1 MSTITDDPGNG
12 RPRPPWLGGAA
23 GGPGTL
29 TAVPHPDQFHQEASG
44 APASHPWAPRP
55 AEIGPVP
62 LTDLADRLGTG
73 VTGAAKDVTVTG
85 ITHDSRAVRPG
96 DVYAALPGSRL
107 HGADFA
113 AQAADLGAAAVLTDP
128 AGMER
133 AAGTGLPVLVVGDPR
148 GRMGELAAAVYGEPG
163 RELLQIGV
171 TGTSGKTTT
180 AYLVEGGLRAAAE
193 KAGDGLTG
201 LIGTVETRIGDER
214 LKSERTTPEATDL
227 QALFAVMRQRG
238 VASVAMEVSSHA
250 LVLGRVDGV
259 LFDVAVFTNLS
270 PEHLDFHTG
279 MEDYFRAKAQLF
291 TPARSR
297 AGVVNI
303 DDEYGARLAEEAAA
317 PDDGGDYP
325 VTTYSAEGHPDAD
338 WRAEDVEIGV
348 LGSSFTAVG
357 PGGVAI
363 PAEAPLPGTFNV
375 SNTLAAIAAL
385 VTAGVDPATAAGGVA
400 AVPGVPGRLERVD
413 AGQGYLAVVDY
424 AHKPDAL
431 ESVLRALR
439 KVTANRLHVVVGC
452 GGDRDPHKR
461 GPMGATAGRL
471 ADTAVLTSDNPR
483 SEDPLAILAAML
495 AGAAEVPVYER
506 GDVLVEADRA
516 GAIAIAVARAGA
528 GDTVLI
534 AGKGHEQG
542 QDTAGVVRPF
552 DDRDELRKAIRER
565 LAGGAVG
572 WATAGPEPGTEGAPT
587 RGGPSAAP
595 PAGNRPGA
603 AAPAGRRPA
612 GGAASGG
619 VPRDPA
625 DPADPAAPV
634 DPAASAG
641 PAAPAGPADPADP
654 ADPAGGV
661 R

>member
-1 MSTITDDPGNG
+1 MSTITDDPGN
-12 RPRPPWLGGAA
+12 REPRPPWLGGAA

-29 TAVPHPDQFHQEASG
+29 PAVPHPDQSHQEASG
-44 APASHPWAPRP
+44 APANHPGAPRP
-55 AEIGPVP
+55 AEVGPVP

-73 VTGAAKDVTVTG
+73 VTGEAGGVTVTG

-96 DVYAALPGSRL
+96 DVYAALPGARL

-133 AAGTGLPVLVVGDPR
+133 AAGTGLPVLVSGDPR

-163 RELLQIGV
+163 RDLLQIGV

-193 KAGDGLTG
+193 KDGAGLTG

-270 PEHLDFHTG
+270 PEHLDFHTD

-303 DDEYGARLAEEAAA
+303 DDEYGARLAEEAAT
-317 PDDGGDYP
+317 PDGGGSYP

-348 LGSSFTAVG
+348 LGSTFTAVG
-357 PGGVAI
+357 PDGVAI

-413 AGQGYLAVVDY
+413 AGQRYLAVVDY

-439 KVTANRLHVVVGC
+439 KVTENRLHVVVGC

-461 GPMGATAGRL
+461 GPMGAAAARL

-516 GAIAIAVARAGA
+516 GAIDIAVARAGA

-552 DDRDELRKAIRER
+552 DDRDELRRAIRER
-565 LAGGAVG
+565 
-572 WATAGPEPGTEGAPT
+572 
-587 RGGPSAAP
+587 
-595 PAGNRPGA
+595 PGA
-603 AAPAGRRPA
+603 APADPQHADPAEPAEPA
-612 GGAASGG
+612 GGA
-619 VPRDPA
+619 R
-625 DPADPAAPV
+625 
-634 DPAASAG
+634 
-641 PAAPAGPADPADP
+641 
-654 ADPAGGV
+654 
-661 R
+661 